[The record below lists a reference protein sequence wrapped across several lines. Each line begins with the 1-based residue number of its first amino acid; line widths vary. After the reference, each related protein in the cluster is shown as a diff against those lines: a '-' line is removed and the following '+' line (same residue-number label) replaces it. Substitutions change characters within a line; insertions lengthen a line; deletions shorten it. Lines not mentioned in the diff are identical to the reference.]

1 MGGTIF
7 IIKDLDYGRFNNL
20 IINLKSE
27 RETAMKMN
35 LLIATTAIGLIASSA
50 AYAVTATG
58 TATAIIRAALSA
70 LETQGM
76 DFGILVATASPST
89 ATLSTAGVVTTGL
102 DKYGVPKSG
111 VFTITGDANSQV
123 TVSIANTTL
132 TSTGG
137 GSPMGLT
144 NFTTSPTS
152 PVTVGAG
159 GTVGLNVGAQLA
171 VGANQA
177 SGTYNG
183 NYTVTL
189 SY

>member
-1 MGGTIF
+1 
-7 IIKDLDYGRFNNL
+7 
-20 IINLKSE
+20 
-27 RETAMKMN
+27 MKMN
-35 LLIATTAIGLIASSA
+35 LLIVTTAIGLIASSA

-76 DFGILVATASPST
+76 DFGILVATTSPST

-111 VFTITGDANSQV
+111 IFTITGDANSQV

-132 TSTGG
+132 TSSGG
-137 GSPMGLT
+137 GTPMSLT

-171 VGANQA
+171 VGASQA